1 MVNDK
6 MVNIFMFYKLI
17 RYNQV
22 GNAVYGKLFRT
33 SHYYNLRTGQTTERL
48 HFICDTLENADHLI
62 LPLIYPVTVTMSPKF
77 KRLLP
82 AINQVPGFNDTRLI
96 GAPNTNQRSVC
107 GGESGGNDALYVAKR
122 HPLASFAERGGI
134 RIHRGTRPEH
144 SHGCILV
151 SPENEAALT
160 ARFRAE
166 QSANEETRLEICD
179 R

>member
-1 MVNDK
+1 MY
-6 MVNIFMFYKLI
+6 YKLI
-17 RYNQV
+17 RQQPD
-22 GNAVYGKLFRT
+22 GKAVRGTLYTVEHRFSRFAGIYKEYLT
-33 SHYYNLRTGQTTERL
+33 KV
-48 HFICDTLENADHLI
+48 CDTLETADHLI

-82 AINQVPGFNDTRLI
+82 AINQVPGFNDTRFI

-134 RIHRGTRPEH
+134 
-144 SHGCILV
+144 LV

-166 QSANEETRLEICD
+166 QSANEETRLEITSV
-179 R
+179 

>member
-1 MVNDK
+1 
-6 MVNIFMFYKLI
+6 MFYKLI

-33 SHYYNLRTGQTTERL
+33 SHYFNLRTGQTTERL

-62 LPLIYPVTVTMSPKF
+62 LPLIYPVSVTMSPKF

-82 AINQVPGFNDTRLI
+82 SINQVPGRT
-96 GAPNTNQRSVC
+96 
-107 GGESGGNDALYVAKR
+107 
-122 HPLASFAERGGI
+122 GI

-144 SHGCILV
+144 SCGCILV
-151 SPENEAALT
+151 TPENEVALT

-166 QSANEETRLEICD
+166 QSANEETRLEITSV
-179 R
+179 

>member
-1 MVNDK
+1 MY
-6 MVNIFMFYKLI
+6 YKLI

-33 SHYYNLRTGQTTERL
+33 SHYFNLRTGQTTERR

-62 LPLIYPVTVTMSPKF
+62 LPLIYPVTVTRSPKF
-77 KRLLP
+77 GRLLP
-82 AINQVPGFNDTRLI
+82 SINQVPGRT
-96 GAPNTNQRSVC
+96 
-107 GGESGGNDALYVAKR
+107 
-122 HPLASFAERGGI
+122 GI

-144 SHGCILV
+144 SRGCILV
-151 SPENEAALT
+151 TPENEALLT

-166 QSANEETRLEICD
+166 QSANEECRLEIVDNC